1 MPVLFYI
8 HGGGYVYGNPENWP
22 FDHWVHQSQEVV
34 VVSIY
39 YRLSAFGFLSH
50 PQFARC
56 GVADYNVGFL
66 DQVQALNWVND
77 YIYYFGGD
85 PGTITIDGQSAGA
98 SSVLL
103 HLISAGEK
111 LFKQA
116 IFQSLSRSSL
126 PSPSQQQG
134 MFDDFAA
141 RAGCATSEV
150 TTTIACLRE
159 ASVSVISIAQDATF
173 GS

>member
-1 MPVLFYI
+1 M
-8 HGGGYVYGNPENWP
+8 
-22 FDHWVHQSQEVV
+22 
-34 VVSIY
+34 
-39 YRLSAFGFLSH
+39 
-50 PQFARC
+50 
-56 GVADYNVGFL
+56 
-66 DQVQALNWVND
+66 QALNWVND

-116 IFQSLSRSSL
+116 ISQSLSRSSL

-159 ASVSVISIAQDATF
+159 ASVSALSIAQDATF